1 MNTKN
6 STVLI
11 FAIIIIS
18 FVLGIY
24 LYPMMP
30 DKVASH
36 WNMAGE
42 VNGYMSKFWG
52 LFLLPIMAFFMA
64 GLFLILPKI
73 DPIAKNFDT
82 FRESYN
88 KLIVSIILFLVYVHG
103 LTVVW
108 NLGIK
113 FDLTRFMLPSL
124 GVFFIV
130 LGNSLSHVKRNWFV
144 GIRTPWTLSSDTV
157 WEKTHRLGARLFEMS
172 GILVLFGIFVPE
184 AAFWILIISVIL
196 STITTILY
204 SYLLYKKEQK

>member
-1 MNTKN
+1 
-6 STVLI
+6 
-11 FAIIIIS
+11 
-18 FVLGIY
+18 
-24 LYPMMP
+24 MMP